1 MSIETVI
8 RSVENLPKS
17 IDNIQKNGI
26 VSENSDWTNMIFE
39 KILLNGLRDYTIQD
53 VAIINKRLACTKG
66 QNFLSQV
73 WRLSLRYTCVPKNN
87 SFKRIKKIV
96 HLIMKEE
103 PLPGFSLDFIRENG
117 IFNVELMVFTNI
129 LPSLER
135 LTGRQFAPRFFSG
148 STQPPT
154 IILEDLKPLGF
165 KNKCRQSGLSQ
176 AHMLKVIEAIAQFH
190 AGSAAL
196 NEQQPGRFLRF
207 TSRSSSEETHA
218 SMYDWLD
225 FIIDQI
231 ADKIRKWSEPWAIR
245 ASDKLKKL
253 RRVTQH
259 QKLLKV
265 SEYDNDE
272 FCVLNHG
279 DCWIGNFMFRENEN
293 GVPLEVRML
302 DFQMSVWTSPA
313 VDLHYFINTCPEVS
327 LKVDYDDY
335 FIKKYVEILSK
346 SMKRYGCSTPPPTLQ
361 DITRAMH
368 KRRIYGL
375 MSGLIFYPR
384 MIADV
389 SDIEAIDDCF
399 KSGTTKM
406 NIFKNPRAVKALKKM
421 IPAMLEKGYLD

>member
-1 MSIETVI
+1 
-8 RSVENLPKS
+8 
-17 IDNIQKNGI
+17 
-26 VSENSDWTNMIFE
+26 MIFE

-196 NEQQPGRFLRF
+196 NEQVI
-207 TSRSSSEETHA
+207 
-218 SMYDWLD
+218 Y
-225 FIIDQI
+225 
-231 ADKIRKWSEPWAIR
+231 
-245 ASDKLKKL
+245 
-253 RRVTQH
+253 
-259 QKLLKV
+259 
-265 SEYDNDE
+265 
-272 FCVLNHG
+272 
-279 DCWIGNFMFRENEN
+279 
-293 GVPLEVRML
+293 
-302 DFQMSVWTSPA
+302 
-313 VDLHYFINTCPEVS
+313 YFFFS
-327 LKVDYDDY
+327 
-335 FIKKYVEILSK
+335 
-346 SMKRYGCSTPPPTLQ
+346 
-361 DITRAMH
+361 
-368 KRRIYGL
+368 
-375 MSGLIFYPR
+375 
-384 MIADV
+384 
-389 SDIEAIDDCF
+389 
-399 KSGTTKM
+399 
-406 NIFKNPRAVKALKKM
+406 
-421 IPAMLEKGYLD
+421 